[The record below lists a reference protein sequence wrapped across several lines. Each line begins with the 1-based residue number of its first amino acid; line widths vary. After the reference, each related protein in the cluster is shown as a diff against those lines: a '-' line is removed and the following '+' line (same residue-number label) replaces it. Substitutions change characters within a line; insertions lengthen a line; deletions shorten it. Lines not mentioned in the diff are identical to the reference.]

1 MRLHLRSL
9 VITLL
14 LLATPLVAQ
23 PSSDHQRLQD
33 LFDREWQ
40 FRLAEFPML
49 ASYTEAPGAYD
60 KLGSV
65 AEPDQLRRAE
75 FWRGILAELA
85 QIDIASLEREDQI
98 NYRLFQRQLGL
109 MIENIEF
116 HDYQIPILVDEGFHT
131 EFARMPEYVRM
142 RNVSDYE
149 NYISRMRAW
158 PALVKQQI
166 TNMRAGLE
174 RGFSQPQVILQGF
187 DKMLLPLLV
196 QDPRDS
202 GFWAPFDSFPAGISQ
217 ADQERLKVQGA
228 DAIMTGVVAGYTE
241 FLRFMQEEYIPG
253 TRTSLG
259 AYDMP
264 DGEAYYALKIR
275 QYTTLDLSA
284 EEIHQIGLSE
294 VARIRAEMDEI
305 IRQLDFQGSFAEFL
319 AFLRSDPQFYAST
332 PEELLKDAAWI
343 AKSMDGKLPS
353 LFKILPRQPYTV
365 NPVPDNIAPKY
376 TAGRYVGAPI
386 DSTRPGQYWVNT
398 YDLKSR
404 PLYALPAL
412 TLHEAVPGHHLQ
424 GALAEEHSEQPNF
437 RRLDYISAYGEGWG
451 LYSEFL
457 GIEAGMYPDPY
468 SNFGRLTY
476 EMWRACR
483 LVVDTGLHTKGWTRQ
498 QALDYLGQNT
508 ALSLHEVTTEI
519 DRYISWPGQALAYK
533 LGELKIKA
541 LRKQAEEQLGAEFDL
556 REFHDEILRSG
567 SVSLDILDTL
577 IQEYIQRELSPKP
590 DGASSPPVA
599 ANSAHQ

>member
-1 MRLHLRSL
+1 MRMPIFPP
-9 VITLL
+9 VISLL
-14 LLATPLVAQ
+14 LFSMLAVGQ
-23 PSSDHQRLQD
+23 PSTDHQRLQD
-33 LFDREWQ
+33 LFDRDWE
-40 FRLAEFPML
+40 FRLMEFPLL
-49 ASYTEAPGAYD
+49 ATYTDAPGAHD

-65 AEPDQLRRAE
+65 AETDQLRRAE

-85 QIDIASLEREDQI
+85 QIDIATLEREDQV
-98 NYRLFQRQLGL
+98 NYRLFQRQLQG
-109 MIENIEF
+109 MIDNIEF
-116 HDYQIPILVDEGFHT
+116 RDYQIPILVDEGFHT
-131 EFARMPEYVRM
+131 EFARIAEYMRM
-142 RNVSDYE
+142 RNISDYE
-149 NYISRMRAW
+149 NYISRMNAW
-158 PALVKQQI
+158 PALVNQHI
-166 TNMRAGLE
+166 TNMRAGLK
-174 RGFSQPQVILQGF
+174 RGFSQPRVILQGY

-196 QDPRDS
+196 EKPQDS
-202 GFWAPFDSFPAGISQ
+202 EFWTPFNSFPAGISST
-217 ADQERLKVQGA
+217 DQERLKMLGA
-228 DAIMTGVVAGYTE
+228 DAIMSSVVPGYAE

-253 TRTSLG
+253 TRESLG

-294 VARIRAEMDEI
+294 VARIRGEMDQI
-305 IRQLDFQGSFAEFL
+305 IRQLNFEGSFADFL
-319 AFLRSDPQFYAST
+319 AFLRSDPRFYAST
-332 PEELLKDAAWI
+332 PEGLLKEAAWI

-353 LFKILPRQPYTV
+353 LFKTLPRQPYTV

-376 TAGRYVGAPI
+376 TAGRYVGAPT

-437 RRLDYISAYGEGWG
+437 RRFDYISAYGEGWG

-483 LVVDTGLHTKGWTRQ
+483 LVVDTGLHTMDWTRQ
-498 QALDYLGQNT
+498 QALDYLGSNT

-567 SVSLDILDTL
+567 SVSLDILDAL
-577 IQEYIQRELSPKP
+577 IQEYIQAALSPKQ
-590 DGASSPPVA
+590 D
-599 ANSAHQ
+599 

>member
-1 MRLHLRSL
+1 MRLPIYPLI
-9 VITLL
+9 ITLL
-14 LLATPLVAQ
+14 LLATPAVGQ
-23 PSSDHQRLQD
+23 SPVDHQRLQD
-33 LFDREWQ
+33 LFDREWE

-49 ASYTEAPGAYD
+49 ASYTDAPGAYD

-65 AEPDQLRRAE
+65 AEPDQLRRAAY
-75 FWRGILAELA
+75 WREILAELT
-85 QIDIASLEREDQI
+85 QIDLASLEREDQV
-98 NYRLFQRQLGL
+98 NYRLFQRQLQI
-109 MIENIEF
+109 MIANIEF
-116 HDYQIPILVDEGFHT
+116 RDYQIPILVDEGFHT
-131 EFARMPEYVRM
+131 EFARMPEYMRM

-158 PALVKQQI
+158 PALVNQQI

-196 QDPRDS
+196 ENPRDS
-202 GFWAPFDSFPAGISQ
+202 GFWTPFDSFPAGISE
-217 ADQERLKVQGA
+217 ADQERLKIEGA
-228 DAIMTGVVAGYTE
+228 DAIMTGVVAGYAE
-241 FLRFMQEEYIPG
+241 FLLFMQEEYIPG
-253 TRTSLG
+253 TRKTLG
-259 AYDMP
+259 AYAMP

-294 VARIRAEMDEI
+294 VARIRAEMDQI

-319 AFLRSDPQFYAST
+319 AFLRSDPRFYAGT
-332 PEELLKDAAWI
+332 PEELLKEAAWI

-353 LFKILPRQPYTV
+353 LFKTLPRQPYTV

-519 DRYISWPGQALAYK
+519 DRYISWPGQALSYK
-533 LGELKIKA
+533 LGELKIKS
-541 LRKQAEEQLGAEFDL
+541 LRKQAETELGADFEL

-577 IQEYIQRELSPKP
+577 IQEYIQRELSSRQDEVSAPK
-590 DGASSPPVA
+590 DGGDSGRL
-599 ANSAHQ
+599 